1 MKLKS
6 EAKAK
11 WNEEINLL
19 NEITSKK
26 AITNFGTIAKNN

>member
-6 EAKAK
+6 GVKAK
-11 WNEEINLL
+11 GHDEIILL